1 MSKLTTELASFVVG
15 VCFALLLLGGS
26 QRPTFARPG
35 NSISNPAGLAPFA
48 PTVPALQSHFTG
60 ISFEKRVQRLD
71 GLDCTAC
78 TFANVTL
85 EYSGGA
91 VRLVRP
97 KFTGMIRVRFTGA
110 AANALGVASFLTVMR
125 QNEIPAKTV
134 LNAAVVQTAKAK
146 GFAADFKTPYGQN

>member
-1 MSKLTTELASFVVG
+1 MSKVTTALASFVIG

-35 NSISNPAGLAPFA
+35 NPSSNPAGLAAFA
-48 PTVPALQSHFTG
+48 PTVPLLHSHFTG
-60 ISFEKRVQRLD
+60 ISFEERVQRLD

-78 TFANVTL
+78 KFDNVTL

-97 KFTGMIRVRFTGA
+97 KFTGTIRVRFTGA
-110 AANALGVASFLTVMR
+110 AANALDMASFLTVMR
-125 QNEIPAKTV
+125 QNETPAKTV
-134 LNAAVVQTAKAK
+134 LNAPIVQTAKVK
-146 GFAADFKTPYGQN
+146 GFAADFDTPYGQN